1 MAPPRL
7 LYCMVATS
15 LAMGA
20 ARVMAEG
27 GTDLRFRANTA
38 LVHDSNIFR
47 LSSGANVQALT
58 GRSSAAETIGITGV
72 GLNYNKAY
80 SLQRV
85 EFDLAVNKYS
95 YQNFSYLNFNA
106 IDYNAAWRWAYTP
119 QLRGNLTT
127 SREQTLNNFVD
138 FQGFNLRNVRADTN
152 ARFDATYELDARW
165 RISAGL
171 NQSARNNSVQISQ
184 EADYR
189 LAGAQAGV
197 RYVLASGSALGYT
210 WTNSAGTYTSNRSIP
225 SPGFFD
231 DGFDQTDNAIVA
243 TWVIGRDS
251 SADFRIGQRSR
262 KYPTYPQRNFN
273 GFTGAA
279 TLNWSLSPKSG
290 LSAGWARD
298 LATFETGDFNF
309 TQTDRFSVG
318 PVWQISPKA
327 TVRAQLAYA
336 ARDFRGTPTGVAT
349 LSRRDITR
357 DASLS
362 LDWQPFSY
370 LTFGA
375 AVQNARRSSSLAGFD
390 YTSNSVNLS
399 AQFTY

>member
-1 MAPPRL
+1 MALPHL
-7 LYCMVATS
+7 IFCMLTVT
-15 LAMGA
+15 LAMTA
-20 ARVMAEG
+20 NRALAEG
-27 GTDLRFRANTA
+27 GNDLRFRANTTV
-38 LVHDSNIFR
+38 VHDSNIFR

-58 GRSSAAETIGITGV
+58 GRSSAAETIGIAGI

-85 EFDLAVNKYS
+85 EVDVGLNKYS
-95 YQNFSYLNFNA
+95 YQKFSYLDFNA
-106 IDYNAAWRWAYTP
+106 INYNAAWRWAYTP
-119 QLRGNLTT
+119 KLRGTLAT

-138 FQGFNLRNVRADTN
+138 FQGFNQRNVRADTN
-152 ARFDATYELDARW
+152 TRLDATYELDARW
-165 RISAGL
+165 RLSAGL
-171 NQSARNNSVQISQ
+171 DRSARNNSVQITQ

-189 LAGAQAGV
+189 LTGAQAGV
-197 RYVLASGSALGYT
+197 RYVLASGSAIGYS
-210 WTNSAGTYTSNRSIP
+210 WQNSTGIYTSNRTIP

-231 DGFDQTDNAIVA
+231 DRFDQTDNAIVG

-251 SADFRIGQRSR
+251 SADFRIGHRNR
-262 KYPTYPQRNFN
+262 KYPTYSQRDFD
-273 GFTGAA
+273 GFTGSA

-290 LSAGWARD
+290 LRAGWTRELGA
-298 LATFETGDFNF
+298 FETGNFNF

-318 PVWQISPKA
+318 PVWQLSPKA
-327 TVRAQLAYA
+327 TMRAQLAYA
-336 ARDFRGTPTGVAT
+336 TRDFRGTPTAVAT